1 MKTRTKDNVLAY
13 RIGTI
18 HQAMGN
24 LHDAVNYYQR
34 LVEFVFLI
42 GPCINDS

>member
-34 LVEFVFLI
+34 LVEFICFF
-42 GPCINDS
+42 NRTMHQ